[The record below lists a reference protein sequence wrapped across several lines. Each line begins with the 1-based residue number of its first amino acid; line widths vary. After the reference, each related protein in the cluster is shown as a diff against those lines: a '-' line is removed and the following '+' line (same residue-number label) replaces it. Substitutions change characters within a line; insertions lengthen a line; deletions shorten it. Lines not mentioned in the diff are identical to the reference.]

1 MNKKSLF
8 IRNFVVGFLSQIII
22 LILGFVVPRIV
33 LVSYGSDTNGLLNTI
48 TQVFMYMALLESG
61 VSQAATNALYRP
73 FKNNDDDGVSFV
85 ASMAKKQYKKIS
97 LVYAFAVLAMSFILP
112 LLIKTSINFWVVC
125 AIILFEGAT
134 NVLSFYFINTWS
146 CVLNACGKNYINSSF
161 NLIMRISCY
170 AIKIVLSLYQVNI
183 AIIQVGYFSVS
194 VVKLVLYYFYFKKHF
209 PWLNLKVDVR
219 NEKLPYKNQYL
230 ITEIA
235 SVIFQSTDMIVL
247 SIFVSTSASSVYS
260 IYNLVF
266 VSLSTLLNGVYTS
279 LVYLLNQTYISDIEK
294 YKKTHDV
301 FNSFFVGSMTVLM
314 CVSYFLIT
322 PFVSLYTSGVH
333 DINYINKW
341 YPLLFCLIP
350 LISWCRYPQTNLAG
364 ISGNAKKMAICSIVE
379 AVVNLSLS
387 IVFVRFFDIIG
398 VLLATLIALPIKV
411 IYLNYLSEKEIL
423 KRKPTKTILILV
435 SNILVFV
442 FTVLLSEF
450 FVDFSINTIYD
461 FIKYGFALSM
471 IYAALVFSINSFI
484 NKDLLLFISKLFSK
498 EKGEI

>member
-1 MNKKSLF
+1 MNKKRLF
-8 IRNFVVGFLSQIII
+8 IRNFIVGFLSQAII

-33 LVSYGSDTNGLLNTI
+33 LTSYGSDTNGLLNTI

-61 VSQAATNALYRP
+61 ISQAATNALYRP
-73 FKNNDDDGVSFV
+73 FKNNDENGVSFV
-85 ASMAKKQYKKIS
+85 ASIAKKQYKRIT
-97 LVYAFAVLAMSFILP
+97 LIYAAIVLGMSFILP
-112 LLIKTSINFWVVC
+112 FFIKTSISFWVVF

-146 CVLNACGKNYINSSF
+146 CVLNACGKNYINNTF

-170 AIKIVLSLYQVNI
+170 AIKIVLSLCRVNI
-183 AIIQVGYFSVS
+183 AIIQAGYFLVS
-194 VVKLVLYYFYFKKHF
+194 VIKLLLYYVYFKKRF
-209 PWLNLKVDVR
+209 SWLDLKVDVK
-219 NEKLPYKNQYL
+219 NEKLPHKNQYL

-294 YKKTHDV
+294 YKKIHDV
-301 FNSFFVGSMTVLM
+301 FNSFFVGSMTILM

-322 PFVSLYTSGVH
+322 PFVSMYTSGIH
-333 DINYINKW
+333 DINYINRW

-364 ISGNAKKMAICSIVE
+364 ISGNAKKMAICSIIE
-379 AVVNLSLS
+379 AVINLTLS
-387 IVFVRFFDIIG
+387 IIFVCFFDIIG

-411 IYLNYLSEKEIL
+411 IYLNYLSEKEIM
-423 KRKPTKTILILV
+423 KRKPTKTILILG
-435 SNILVFV
+435 SNIVIFIL
-442 FTVLLSEF
+442 TVLLSEF
-450 FVDFSINTIYD
+450 CIKFSINTIYD
-461 FIKYGFALSM
+461 FVRYGLVLSM
-471 IYAALVFSINSFI
+471 VYGVLVFAINSFI
-484 NKDLLLFISKLFSK
+484 NKDLSLFISKLFFK
-498 EKGEI
+498 EKGDI